1 MDDVMIP
8 VIEPLLAEFGLELI
22 DFDRSPQIIRITVDR
37 EDGVDLDTIARVTRA
52 ISERFDELD
61 IGIGRYTLE
70 VSSPGVERRLRTAAH
85 FKRSIGESVS
95 LKLSAESEIR
105 RFDGVLSAATDDE
118 IVVVGDSGESATV
131 AIATIDKARTVFNWG
146 SPAKPSPS
154 KAQPKPKTQKSPRTA
169 ATASKG
175 AKKPTVNQQKTEER
189 AATQ

>member
-8 VIEPLLAEFGLELI
+8 VIEPLLAQFGLELI
-22 DFDRSPQIIRITVDR
+22 DFDRSPQIVRITVDR
-37 EDGVDLDTIARVTRA
+37 QDGVDLDTIAKVTRA

-85 FKRSIGESVS
+85 FKRSIGESVT

-105 RFDGVLSAATDDE
+105 RLDGVLSAAADDE
-118 IVVVGDSGESATV
+118 IVVVGESGEPITV
-131 AIATIDKARTVFNWG
+131 AIARIDKARTVYNWG
-146 SPAKPSPS
+146 GGAKPSPS
-154 KAQPKPKTQKSPRTA
+154 KAKPKPKTQKSPGA
-169 ATASKG
+169 ASGPKGASKS
-175 AKKPTVNQQKTEER
+175 TVSQQKSEER